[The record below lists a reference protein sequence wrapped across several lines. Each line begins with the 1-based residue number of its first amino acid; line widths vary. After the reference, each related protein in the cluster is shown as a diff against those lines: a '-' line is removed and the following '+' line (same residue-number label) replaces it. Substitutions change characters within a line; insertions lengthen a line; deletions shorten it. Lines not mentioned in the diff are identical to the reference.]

1 MKSLKAQIIS
11 ATKTLNSRLRR
22 LRAEDLPT
30 ATDQK
35 LQDIELFRPGF
46 VTGKRYVSSATA
58 GMSDAQL
65 KEKLDMIK
73 DLISTTETVK
83 EAREYLEKK
92 MKKWKMKK
100 EEAKERI
107 RRGRVFYRV
116 LGYRNGIFDS
126 DQVHESI
133 EEFDK
138 TPDYPELIDRL
149 MRDYGQELQN
159 ERNGREVL
167 LEWMNEKQEIPL
179 NVDAIKDPTTGQ
191 IVYGYIDQYGD
202 IVYT

>member
-1 MKSLKAQIIS
+1 MKSLKSQIIS

-35 LQDIELFRPGF
+35 LQDIDLFRPGF
-46 VTGKRYVSSATA
+46 VTSKGYVSAATA

-116 LGYRNGIFDS
+116 LGYQNGIFDS

-138 TPDYPELIDRL
+138 TPDYPELIDKL

-159 ERNGREVL
+159 ERNGRGVL
-167 LEWMNEKQEIPL
+167 LEWMNETQEIPL

>member
-1 MKSLKAQIIS
+1 MKSLKSQIIS

-46 VTGKRYVSSATA
+46 VTGKGYVSASTA
-58 GMSDAQL
+58 GMSDDQL

-116 LGYRNGIFDS
+116 LGYQNGIFDS

-179 NVDAIKDPTTGQ
+179 NVDAIKDPTTGE

>member
-1 MKSLKAQIIS
+1 
-11 ATKTLNSRLRR
+11 
-22 LRAEDLPT
+22 
-30 ATDQK
+30 
-35 LQDIELFRPGF
+35 
-46 VTGKRYVSSATA
+46 
-58 GMSDAQL
+58 
-65 KEKLDMIK
+65 MIK

-83 EAREYLEKK
+83 EAREYLDKK

-116 LGYRNGIFDS
+116 LGYQNGIFDS

>member
-65 KEKLDMIK
+65 KEKLDIIK

-116 LGYRNGIFDS
+116 LGYQNGIFDS

>member
-1 MKSLKAQIIS
+1 MKSLKSQIIS

-46 VTGKRYVSSATA
+46 VTSKGYVSAATT

-100 EEAKERI
+100 EEAKKRI

-116 LGYRNGIFDS
+116 LGYQNGIFDS
-126 DQVHESI
+126 DQVHEAI

>member
-116 LGYRNGIFDS
+116 LGYQNGIFDS

-179 NVDAIKDPTTGQ
+179 NVDAIKDPTTGE

-202 IVYT
+202 IIYT